1 MNEIHQ
7 EVTSTFACS
16 SLSNS
21 SWVEQ
26 KLNNQLIVCR
36 LVHLVCRCCSVCA
49 QLCEA
54 PWFASTDVAFN
65 QEAHTEG
72 APEPVVPSEGVFKVP
87 LRTVSRGWVALLRL
101 SLPTKQATKYL
112 KLNSLPVRLIRLLH
126 APAIF
131 PISLLLVSPSRSHSG
146 ACHSSAF
153 CICGPF
159 SSLNAAFSSTS
170 TPLLRFPLLSH
181 SLTHSL

>member
-1 MNEIHQ
+1 M
-7 EVTSTFACS
+7 
-16 SLSNS
+16 
-21 SWVEQ
+21 
-26 KLNNQLIVCR
+26 NNQLIVCR

-49 QLCEA
+49 QLCVA
-54 PWFASTDVAFN
+54 PWFVSTDVAFN

-72 APEPVVPSEGVFKVP
+72 APEPAVPSGGVFKVP
-87 LRTVSRGWVALLRL
+87 LRTVSRGWAALLRP
-101 SLPTKQATKYL
+101 SLPTKQATKYV
-112 KLNSLPVRLIRLLH
+112 KLNSLPVRFIRLLH

-159 SSLNAAFSSTS
+159 SSLNAAFSSTP